1 MPSLDLIIV
10 NWNSGSQLRHC
21 LHSILGSECRG
32 LIFNRVVVVDNASND
47 GSLEG
52 IESLNLPLRLIRN
65 QDNRGFAASCN
76 QGARESS
83 ADYLLFLNPD
93 TVLFRDSLLKPVE
106 FMEQPENSP
115 VGIVGIQLVDKAG
128 NVSRTCAR
136 FPTTVDFCSKMLGL
150 DRLFPTTFPGH
161 FMTDWDHSTCRN
173 VDQVMGAFFMVRRK
187 LFEILGGF
195 DESFFVYFE
204 DLDFSLRA
212 RRSGWRSLYL
222 TDARAYHK
230 GCGTSER
237 VKDMRLFY
245 SLRSRI
251 LYGFKHFN
259 IFAAT
264 GLMVATLVLE
274 PFPRIVLGFVRGSYE
289 DIKGTIRGFF
299 MLWRA
304 VPILLRSAAKYRK
317 I

>member
-1 MPSLDLIIV
+1 MSSLDLIIV

-21 LHSILGSECRG
+21 LHSIIGSECRR
-32 LIFNRVVVVDNASND
+32 LIFNRVVVVDNASTD
-47 GSLEG
+47 GSLAG
-52 IESLNLPLRLIRN
+52 IESLDLPLRLILN
-65 QDNRGFAASCN
+65 QENRGFAAACN

-93 TVLFRDSLLKPVE
+93 TVLFRDSVLKPVE

-115 VGIVGIQLVDKAG
+115 VGIVGIQLVDTAG

-136 FPTTVDFCSKMLGL
+136 FPTTGTFFLKMLGF
-150 DRLFPTTFPGH
+150 DRLLPSTVPGQL
-161 FMTDWDHSTCRN
+161 MTDWDHVTSRD
-173 VDQVMGAFFMVRRK
+173 VDQVMGAFFLVRRM
-187 LFEILGGF
+187 LFEELGGF
-195 DESFFVYFE
+195 DERYFVYFE

-212 RRSGWRSLYL
+212 NKSGWRSFYL
-222 TDARAYHK
+222 AGARAYHK

-237 VKDMRLFY
+237 VKAMRLFY

-264 GLMVATLVLE
+264 GLMLATLVLE
-274 PFPRIVLGFVRGSYE
+274 PFSRIALGFVRGSNE
-289 DIKGTIRGFF
+289 DINGTIKGFV
-299 MLWRA
+299 MLWGS
-304 VPILLRSAAKYRK
+304 VPIMLKSMVKYRNS
-317 I
+317 